1 MLDIFYIYPWSYNKT
16 DKKIK
21 SITEKEKRKTIGI
34 PVPDVKVKFLDIESG
49 NKISISEMLDGREAE
64 LCLNGPQRM
73 LGYYPEIGSGIDDE
87 GYIRTGDVV
96 RIDKQGFFIL

>member
-1 MLDIFYIYPWSYNKT
+1 
-16 DKKIK
+16 
-21 SITEKEKRKTIGI
+21 
-34 PVPDVKVKFLDIESG
+34 
-49 NKISISEMLDGREAE
+49 MLDGREAE

-96 RIDKQGFFIL
+96 RIDKQGFFILWTE